1 MKWLKIAIGVITVV
15 IIVVIIAL
23 LVLLQNNDTR
33 NYLIEKESDTKG
45 NVPIENASVE
55 KVKHRDDYYTIK
67 YILDTYFEYLN
78 DIDVSAEDLALINP
92 SNQEENVGN
101 TAKSGVDRIRNIM
114 DEDYLK
120 ENPSNEQIR
129 KIASNHGAQSF
140 RIDSLYQQEKTLRK
154 TIYFANLTL
163 DNQKETTLIIKIDSI
178 SDCFSILPEEYIK
191 THRYTEKSIADIE
204 VYDIEPNAYN
214 HYDYIAV
221 TDQMMARAYLEDYA
235 SIILQDKEKAYDMI
249 EERYKQEKFPTLESY
264 QTYLASNQKNYEE
277 LELEEYYTTSNGD
290 NMTYACKDQY
300 GNMYVFKETGI
311 LEYTV
316 QLDDYTLENEAFT
329 ASYKEANNRD
339 KGILNIEKFF
349 KMINMQDFETAYN
362 LLDENFKQSNF
373 PTLSAFESYMK
384 NKLYRYNKVSY
395 KTYNDQISGIHSY
408 SLTLSDATGQNANQI
423 EFNIVMKL
431 LEGTNFVMSFAI

>member
-1 MKWLKIAIGVITVV
+1 MKWLKIAIGVITIV

-23 LVLLQNNDTR
+23 LVLLQNKDTQE
-33 NYLIEKESDTKG
+33 YLADRKSDTKE

-55 KVKHRDDYYTIK
+55 KVKHRDDYFTIK

-78 DIDVSAEDLALINP
+78 DIDISEEDLALINF
-92 SNQEENVGN
+92 SDSKENI
-101 TAKSGVDRIRNIM
+101 AKSGVDRIRNIM

-120 ENPSNEQIR
+120 EDPSNDKIR
-129 KIASNHGAQSF
+129 KIASNHKTQNF

-163 DNQKETTLIIKIDSI
+163 DNQKETKLIIKIDSI
-178 SDCFSILPEEYIK
+178 SDCFSILPEDYIK
-191 THRYTEKSIADIE
+191 THRYTEKNLGEIE

-221 TDQMMARAYLEDYA
+221 TDKMMASAYLEDYA
-235 SIILQDKEKAYDMI
+235 SIIMQDKEKSYDMI
-249 EERYKQEKFPTLESY
+249 EENYKQEKFPTLESY
-264 QTYLASNQKNYEE
+264 QTYLANNQKNYEE
-277 LELEEYYTTSNGD
+277 LELEEYYTNSNGD

-300 GNMYVFKETGI
+300 GNMYVFTETNI

-316 QLDDYTLENEAFT
+316 QLDDYTLENEAFK
-329 ASYKEANNRD
+329 ASYKQANNRD
-339 KGILNIEKFF
+339 KGILNIDKFF
-349 KMINMQDFETAYN
+349 KMINMQDFETAYEQ
-362 LLDENFKQSNF
+362 LDENFKQTNF
-373 PTLSAFESYMK
+373 PTLSDFETYMK
-384 NKLYRYNKVSY
+384 NKIYRYNKVSY

-408 SLTLSDATGQNANQI
+408 SLILSDATGQNETQI

-431 LEGTNFVMSFAI
+431 LEGTDFVMSFAI